1 MMLASWLWKDL
12 DTNARFPVALKFL
25 KLLDFFT
32 RLLVFDVETIAVN
45 NHPKTIAVNNHP
57 TVYNFRWAHK
67 GLQKLHKLQEW
78 TCYL

>member
-32 RLLVFDVETIAVN
+32 RLLVFDV
-45 NHPKTIAVNNHP
+45 KTIAVNNHP